1 MGGKSG
7 KLPEAHAGRSIR
19 VMTNKKVVVIGGGFA
34 GFSAVKTLG
43 NQKGIQ
49 VTLIDRKNHHLFQP
63 LLYQVAMAGLNPS
76 EISIPLRSYF
86 SGYKNVH
93 VLMTEVHHID
103 LTNKKI
109 SFDKQHLNYDYLL
122 IACGAKHFYFGN
134 NEWEEYAPG
143 LKTIEQ
149 ATEIRR
155 RILLAFE
162 LAEKEKDAK
171 KREPYL
177 TFVIVGGG
185 PTGVE
190 LAGSIS
196 EMAQKTLY
204 KDYKTANLK
213 KTRVVLVE
221 AGSRIL
227 SAFPRK
233 LSDKAK
239 SDLENI
245 GVEVILNQKASD
257 LSKQGLRIGDSFLQS
272 HTIIWAAGIIP
283 SRLTESMNVKRS
295 EDGRIFVN
303 NDLSIPN
310 YPDVFVA
317 GDQAAFVVTK
327 NKEQILLPAL
337 APVAIQQGRFVAKLI
352 KKEIKKKNLQ
362 RPSFKYLDKGITVAI
377 GRSKAIVSSGPFQLT
392 GFMAWLV
399 WVFVHI
405 FYLVRFKN
413 KVFVLLH
420 WIWAYFSFGKG
431 ARLIVHKT
439 WKFYSGEKI
448 PISSDRD

>member
-1 MGGKSG
+1 
-7 KLPEAHAGRSIR
+7 
-19 VMTNKKVVVIGGGFA
+19 MTNKRVVVIGGGFG
-34 GFSAVKTLG
+34 GFSAVKALG
-43 NQKGIQ
+43 NKKGIQ

-93 VLMTEVHHID
+93 ILMAEVHHID
-103 LTNKKI
+103 LENKKVN
-109 SFDKQHLNYDYLL
+109 FDKQYLDYDYLL

-134 NEWEEYAPG
+134 NEWEEHAPG

-155 RILLAFE
+155 RIFLAFE
-162 LAEKEKDAK
+162 LAEKEKDEK

-196 EMAQKTLY
+196 EMAQKTLH

-221 AGSRIL
+221 AGPRIL
-227 SAFPRK
+227 SAFPKK

-239 SDLENI
+239 SDLEDI
-245 GVEVILNQKASD
+245 GVDVILNQKASD
-257 LSKQGLRIGDSFLQS
+257 LSKQGLKIGDSFLNS
-272 HTIIWAAGIIP
+272 HTIIWAAGITP
-283 SRLTESMNVKRS
+283 SRLTENMNVKKS

-310 YPDVFVA
+310 HPDVFVV

-327 NKEQILLPAL
+327 NKEQTLLPAL
-337 APVAIQQGRFVAKLI
+337 APVAIQQGHFVAKLI
-352 KKEIKKKNLQ
+352 KKEIKKKK
-362 RPSFKYLDKGITVAI
+362 RPLFKYIDKGITVAI
-377 GRSKAIVSSGPFQLT
+377 GRSKAIVSAGPLQLT
-392 GFMAWLV
+392 GFAAWLI

-420 WIWAYFSFGKG
+420 WISAYFSFGKG

-448 PISSDRD
+448 PISNDRD

>member
-1 MGGKSG
+1 
-7 KLPEAHAGRSIR
+7 
-19 VMTNKKVVVIGGGFA
+19 MTNKRVVVIGGGFG
-34 GFSAVKTLG
+34 GFSAVKALG
-43 NQKGIQ
+43 NKKGIQ

-93 VLMTEVHHID
+93 ILMAEVHHID
-103 LTNKKI
+103 IENKKVN
-109 SFDKQHLNYDYLL
+109 FDKQYLDYDYLL

-134 NEWEEYAPG
+134 NEWEEHAPG

-155 RILLAFE
+155 RIFLAFE
-162 LAEKEKDAK
+162 LAEKEKDEK

-221 AGSRIL
+221 AGPRIL
-227 SAFPRK
+227 SAFPKK

-239 SDLENI
+239 SDLEDI
-245 GVEVILNQKASD
+245 GVDVILNQKASD
-257 LSKQGLRIGDSFLQS
+257 LSKQGLKIGDSFLNS
-272 HTIIWAAGIIP
+272 HTIIWAAGITP
-283 SRLTESMNVKRS
+283 SRLTKNMNVKKS

-303 NDLSIPN
+303 SDLSIPN
-310 YPDVFVA
+310 HPDVFVV

-327 NKEQILLPAL
+327 NKEQTLLPAL
-337 APVAIQQGRFVAKLI
+337 APVAIQQGYFVAKLI
-352 KKEIKKKNLQ
+352 KKEIKKKK
-362 RPSFKYLDKGITVAI
+362 RPLFKYIDKGITVAI
-377 GRSKAIVSSGPFQLT
+377 GRSKAIVSAGPLQLT
-392 GFMAWLV
+392 GFAAWLI

-420 WIWAYFSFGKG
+420 WISAYFSFGKG

-448 PISSDRD
+448 PISNDRD

>member
-1 MGGKSG
+1 MKN
-7 KLPEAHAGRSIR
+7 KR
-19 VMTNKKVVVIGGGFA
+19 VLVIGGGFA
-34 GFSAVKTLG
+34 GFSAVKILG
-43 NQKGIQ
+43 NQKGID

-86 SGYKNVH
+86 SGYKNVT
-93 VLMTEVHHID
+93 VLMAEVNQID
-103 LTNKKI
+103 LENKKI
-109 SFDKQHLNYDYLL
+109 SFDNQYVDYDYLL

-162 LAEKEKDAK
+162 LAEKERDEK
-171 KREPYL
+171 KRGRYL

-190 LAGSIS
+190 MAGAIS
-196 EMAQKTLY
+196 EMARQTLY

-213 KTRVVLVE
+213 KTRVVLAE

-227 SAFPRK
+227 GAFPKK

-245 GVEVILNQKASD
+245 GVEVILNQRAGD
-257 LSKQGLRIGDSFLQS
+257 LSKQGLKIGESFLYS
-272 HTIIWAAGIIP
+272 HTIIWAAGIKP
-283 SRLTESMNVKRS
+283 SRLTESINVEKS
-295 EDGRIFVN
+295 KDGRIFVN
-303 NDLSIPN
+303 DDLSIPN
-310 YPDVFVA
+310 HPNVFVI
-317 GDQAAFVVTK
+317 GDQAAFVVSK
-327 NKEQILLPAL
+327 NKEKKLLPAL

-352 KKEIKKKNLQ
+352 RNEIKKKK
-362 RPSFKYLDKGITVAI
+362 RSSFRYIDKGITVAI
-377 GRSKAIVSSGPFQLT
+377 GRSKAIVSSGPLQLT
-392 GFMAWLV
+392 GFLAWLI

-413 KVFVLLH
+413 KFFVLLH

-431 ARLIVHKT
+431 ARLIIHKT
-439 WKFYSGEKI
+439 WKFYSGKKI
-448 PISSDRD
+448 PISNDSD